1 MSPSSTHSRR
11 KRTRGL
17 LAAGAIAAA
26 TVLLAACGEGS
37 PSDGAAAPG
46 EEPQPALHSHIHGL
60 GIDPED
66 GRLYV
71 ATHEGIYIADDKG
84 SPQLVGDSRDDFMG
98 FTVTGAK
105 TFLAS
110 GHPAPGSDQPDNHGL
125 AFLASGHPAPGSDQP
140 DNHGLIKSTD
150 AGKSW
155 KTASLKGEADFHS
168 LEHAKG
174 ITYGYDSTG
183 GLLRVSKDGTTW
195 QDRARLQA
203 LDFAVNPADPNQLVA
218 TTAEGVARSTDG
230 GATFAPG
237 QGPGMEFL
245 SWASP
250 ESLFGVDFT
259 GALSISSDGG
269 STWKKTA
276 TVPGGQP
283 QALTAVDEQHILAA
297 TQDGIYESRDAGETL
312 TKRLSVASGDH
323 H

>member
-1 MSPSSTHSRR
+1 MSPSSTPFPR
-11 KRTRGL
+11 KRTHGL
-17 LAAGAIAAA
+17 LAPGAIAAA
-26 TVLLAACGEGS
+26 TVLLAACGGGS
-37 PSDGAAAPG
+37 PSDSAAAPG

-71 ATHEGIYIADDKG
+71 ATHEGIYTADDKG
-84 SPQLVGDSRDDFMG
+84 SPQLVGNSRDDFMG

-105 TFLAS
+105 T
-110 GHPAPGSDQPDNHGL
+110 
-125 AFLASGHPAPGSDQP
+125 FLASGHPAPGSDQP

-168 LEHAKG
+168 LDHAKG

-276 TVPGGQP
+276 SVPGGQP
-283 QALTAVDEQHILAA
+283 QALTAVDEKHILAA
-297 TQDGIYESRDAGETL
+297 TQDGIYESRDAGKTF